1 MMYHAQ
7 KRKVILESIEILSKY
22 CTIANSKAL
31 GFEDKPQVQDMD
43 QIVISNLTKK
53 FLSRL

>member
-22 CTIANSKAL
+22 CTIANGKAL
-31 GFEDKPQVQDMD
+31 GFEDKP
-43 QIVISNLTKK
+43 
-53 FLSRL
+53 